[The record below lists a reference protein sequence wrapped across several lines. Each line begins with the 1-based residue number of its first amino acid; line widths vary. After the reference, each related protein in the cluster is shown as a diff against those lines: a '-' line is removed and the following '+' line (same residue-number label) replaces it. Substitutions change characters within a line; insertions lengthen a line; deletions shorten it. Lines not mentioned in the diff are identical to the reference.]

1 METKREA
8 LQEGSR
14 GALGSEAEIVP
25 LLIPLGRAFR
35 AMTGLF
41 ERETGMGAPKWL
53 LLSTLGRED
62 GLSQGEV
69 SEAFC
74 VDPSRLSRLGQALE
88 EEGLV
93 RRERDAGDN
102 RVVRMYLTEA
112 GRKQLRGLPR
122 LEREFRRRVHE
133 ALGEEEVREMRQKL
147 ILLAEAMERG

>member
-1 METKREA
+1 METERTA
-8 LQEGSR
+8 VGR
-14 GALGSEAEIVP
+14 SEAEAEIIP

-35 AMTGLF
+35 AMSGLF
-41 ERETGMGAPKWL
+41 ERETGTGAPTWL
-53 LLSTLGRED
+53 LLSLLARRD

-102 RVVRMYLTEA
+102 RVVRMYLTSE
-112 GRKQLRGLPR
+112 GRKRLRGLPR
-122 LEREFRRRVHE
+122 LEREFRRRLRE
-133 ALGEEEVREMRQKL
+133 ALGEEEVGEMRRRL
-147 ILLAEAMERG
+147 VSLAAAMERG